1 MLSTVR
7 TAVESTIGTR
17 PAAGAVCSVRPFL
30 DFGRFLVAMMNS
42 LGASLHLQLDP
53 PYRSRSSIGATI
65 ARCVSKMLK
74 AISERAWSLF
84 NGLRIRNAARGAS
97 LHDVKTLTRA

>member
-74 AISERAWSLF
+74 AISERAWSLPVVL
-84 NGLRIRNAARGAS
+84 GWGTGS
-97 LHDVKTLTRA
+97 